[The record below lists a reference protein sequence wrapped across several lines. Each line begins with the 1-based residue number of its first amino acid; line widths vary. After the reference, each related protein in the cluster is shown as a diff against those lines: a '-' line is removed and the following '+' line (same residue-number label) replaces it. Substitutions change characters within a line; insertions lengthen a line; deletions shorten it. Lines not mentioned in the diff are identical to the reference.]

1 MEQKSIAE
9 LWARG
14 VNDKVTQKEKPKNVE
29 QTAIN
34 PAPIKPVQDKAVESR
49 KAQFRQ
55 SILNNNNKQKEQI
68 DG

>member
-14 VNDKVTQKEKPKNVE
+14 VNDRVNQKEKPQNTE
-29 QTAIN
+29 QIIN
-34 PAPIKPVQDKAVESR
+34 PAPIKPVQDKAVEGR

-55 SILNNNNKQKEQI
+55 NILNNNNKQKEQPN
-68 DG
+68 G